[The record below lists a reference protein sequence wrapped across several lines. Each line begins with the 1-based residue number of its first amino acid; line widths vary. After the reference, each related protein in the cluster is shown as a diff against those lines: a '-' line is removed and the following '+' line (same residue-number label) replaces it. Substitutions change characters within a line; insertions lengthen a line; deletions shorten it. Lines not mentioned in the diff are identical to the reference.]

1 MLSTEFFV
9 AFSAKNSV
17 ALNLFDFLLNKYG
30 VLSSLLDQQSEFF
43 VFAVIYDVFDYV
55 LFG

>member
-1 MLSTEFFV
+1 MLSNEYFV